1 MPTTADL
8 EMQERFERKQIKGGL
23 ERFRSDTKKLIDKD
37 YASATVFGSSSI
49 ETLLPYLVKYIEQ
62 KKEERKNTPIGR
74 HIHLL
79 PYLFS
84 LDSESQAAITSKIT
98 FDKIFSP
105 RKDNSKVANVVQAI
119 GSALEA
125 ESQMRYYESSAPG
138 LFETL
143 KKNYWHQAKGT
154 AYKAKSMTTLMN
166 KNEDLEPWKQWN
178 RIERIKVGTWF

>member
-62 KKEERKNTPIGR
+62 KKEERQKLLVGR
-74 HIHLL
+74 QLL
-79 PYLFS
+79 LIPYLIS
-84 LDSESQAAITSKIT
+84 LDSESQAAITAKIT

-125 ESQMRYYESSAPG
+125 ECQM
-138 LFETL
+138 
-143 KKNYWHQAKGT
+143 
-154 AYKAKSMTTLMN
+154 KSMKPVVQGFL
-166 KNEDLEPWKQWN
+166 
-178 RIERIKVGTWF
+178 RH